1 VGFKECKTM
10 GILKYAVVGAITVYG
25 LQYLTKKRSLDGK
38 SIINDFSDHLND
50 LFDKMKDYK
59 EKVKLDYQQTTQLY

>member
-1 VGFKECKTM
+1 VGFKEYKTM
-10 GILKYAVVGAITVYG
+10 GILKYAIVGTITVYV

>member
-1 VGFKECKTM
+1 M
-10 GILKYAVVGAITVYG
+10 GILKYAMVGTITVYG

>member
-1 VGFKECKTM
+1 M
-10 GILKYAVVGAITVYG
+10 GILKYAIVGTIIVYG
-25 LQYLTKKRSLDGK
+25 LQYLTKKRSLDDK

-50 LFDKMKDYK
+50 LLGKLKDYK